1 MKIKMSPYLVTT
13 EAGKTY
19 FWCKCGKSASQPF
32 CDGSHKGTQFAPMA
46 FEAKQTDKVYF
57 CGCKKTNNPPF
68 CDGTHNS
75 LPANLNLEKKTSG
88 TFIASVEPDN
98 KKIDISP
105 NESILTASLRNN
117 IPHLSA
123 CGGAGKCSTCR
134 IEVLK
139 GENHCSERTNLEKKL
154 AKKLKF
160 PNNIRL
166 ACQTKIHS
174 DISYRRLL
182 LDKRDL
188 NLNSQV
194 TQQKLE
200 SVGTIRNLTIMFCD
214 IKGFTPFS
222 ESLSAYDVIFILN
235 RYFSIM
241 REVIIQNSGEINN
254 YIGDAVMAIF
264 GLKESR
270 QQTLRA
276 TNAAIQMLEAMDEF
290 KLYLNKAYGRD
301 FDIRIGIHFG
311 EVIVGTVG
319 YADDKKFT
327 IIGDAVNVASRI
339 EAINKDAGTR
349 LLVSDIAYKQIKK
362 SVTVN
367 NFLRLKLRGT
377 SNLITLH
384 EVNGVKENTLI
395 NHDILQEKQLEGET
409 WVRTLPISELQEG
422 EKKKFLYDGKE
433 ILLLNQKGIFAIEN
447 KCPHMNL
454 PLDIGQMTDDGTI
467 LCPYHNSEFCFKS
480 GEVRKWV
487 GLQPKEVEKECE
499 PLSIIRTKK
508 DQSYIWIKK

>member
-1 MKIKMSPYLVTT
+1 
-13 EAGKTY
+13 
-19 FWCKCGKSASQPF
+19 
-32 CDGSHKGTQFAPMA
+32 
-46 FEAKQTDKVYF
+46 
-57 CGCKKTNNPPF
+57 
-68 CDGTHNS
+68 
-75 LPANLNLEKKTSG
+75 
-88 TFIASVEPDN
+88 
-98 KKIDISP
+98 
-105 NESILTASLRNN
+105 
-117 IPHLSA
+117 
-123 CGGAGKCSTCR
+123 
-134 IEVLK
+134 
-139 GENHCSERTNLEKKL
+139 
-154 AKKLKF
+154 
-160 PNNIRL
+160 
-166 ACQTKIHS
+166 
-174 DISYRRLL
+174 
-182 LDKRDL
+182 
-188 NLNSQV
+188 
-194 TQQKLE
+194 
-200 SVGTIRNLTIMFCD
+200 MFCD

-422 EKKKFLYDGKE
+422 EKKKFQYDGKE

>member
-1 MKIKMSPYLVTT
+1 ML
-13 EAGKTY
+13 
-19 FWCKCGKSASQPF
+19 Q
-32 CDGSHKGTQFAPMA
+32 
-46 FEAKQTDKVYF
+46 
-57 CGCKKTNNPPF
+57 
-68 CDGTHNS
+68 
-75 LPANLNLEKKTSG
+75 
-88 TFIASVEPDN
+88 
-98 KKIDISP
+98 
-105 NESILTASLRNN
+105 N
-117 IPHLSA
+117 INA
-123 CGGAGKCSTCR
+123 R
-134 IEVLK
+134 
-139 GENHCSERTNLEKKL
+139 
-154 AKKLKF
+154 
-160 PNNIRL
+160 
-166 ACQTKIHS
+166 
-174 DISYRRLL
+174 
-182 LDKRDL
+182 
-188 NLNSQV
+188 
-194 TQQKLE
+194 
-200 SVGTIRNLTIMFCD
+200 
-214 IKGFTPFS
+214 
-222 ESLSAYDVIFILN
+222 
-235 RYFSIM
+235 
-241 REVIIQNSGEINN
+241 
-254 YIGDAVMAIF
+254 
-264 GLKESR
+264 
-270 QQTLRA
+270 LRA
-276 TNAAIQMLEAMDEF
+276 EF